1 MRTMLNHPYLIE
13 EHLRQREQELPRS
26 AAVPAWP
33 APPAAPAGVGG
44 GLIGMQERIH
54 AYGGDVP

>member
-1 MRTMLNHPYLIE
+1 MLNHPYLIE